1 MVASPSVEKLFLAS
15 RVFERAGYKRRDEE
29 VLPAPRLASPMGVY
43 DQILGPLLIG
53 ILFNTYLY
61 GIVTYQYASYYRAN
75 FNDRLTVKCVVAFLF
90 VLDTVHSAAVMYMAW
105 EYMVVNYANPTALQF
120 GVWPYPF
127 TPIGTASSALVTH
140 LFLGDRIYRLTQRK
154 VLYAIIITM
163 ALPTFGLGMAS
174 GIEAWII
181 HVNADMPRINSLVI
195 AWLSMQVSVDVF
207 LTVTLSIIL
216 RRAKTG
222 MPSTDTVLRR
232 LIRGAIQTGL
242 FASIFSLGDLFSFL
256 LLPDANFYGM
266 FAIPI
271 GRIYSNTLLDTLL
284 VREKLKM
291 EMSSSAFER
300 TSRVMGWIPSMKVAP
315 GVAATDLHIEVHR
328 NLQDSTDIL
337 SSYDDERKNVPVNP
351 V

>member
-1 MVASPSVEKLFLAS
+1 
-15 RVFERAGYKRRDEE
+15 
-29 VLPAPRLASPMGVY
+29 MGLY
-43 DQILGPLLIG
+43 DQTLGPLLVG
-53 ILFNTYLY
+53 IFFNTYLY
-61 GIVTYQYASYYRAN
+61 GIVTYQFASYHRAN
-75 FNDRLTVKCVVAFLF
+75 FNDRLLVKSVVAFLF
-90 VLDTVHSAAVMYMAW
+90 VLDTVHSIAVIYMAW
-105 EYMVVNYANPTALQF
+105 VYMVTNYTNPTALQF

-127 TPIGTASSALVTH
+127 TPIGTAAAALVTH
-140 LFLGDRIYRLTQRK
+140 LFLGDRIYRLTHNK
-154 VLYAIIITM
+154 VLSGIIIAM
-163 ALPTFGLGMAS
+163 AIPTFALGMVD

-181 HVNADMPRINSLVI
+181 HVNADMTRIKAPVI
-195 AWLSMQVSVDVF
+195 AWLSMQVTVDTF

-216 RRAKTG
+216 ARAQTG
-222 MPSTDTVLRR
+222 MPTTDTVLRR

-242 FASIFSLGDLFSFL
+242 FASIFSLGDLITFL

-300 TSRVMGWIPSMKVAP
+300 TSRVMGWIPATRVTP
-315 GVAATDLHIEVHR
+315 GPTATNLHIAVHR
-328 NLQDSTDIL
+328 SLHDSTDIV
-337 SSYDDERKNVPVNP
+337 SSYDGEGKNITNP